1 METKILDLR
10 TLQQTTIAELSND
23 EKLDGRGLTLVTD
36 SQDTNHI
43 REYFNS
49 AEGSEFDSY
58 FVRVEDGDYVEI
70 WGFFGIIP
78 DNNKTVYRIK

>member
-1 METKILDLR
+1 METNILDLR
-10 TLQQTTIAELSND
+10 TLEQTTIGKLSKD
-23 EKLDGRGLTLVTD
+23 ADLDGRELILVTD

-49 AEGSEFDSY
+49 LEGSEFDSY
-58 FVRVEDGDYVEI
+58 FVRVADGDYAEV
-70 WGFFGIIP
+70 WGFFGIVP